1 MMRFRRKVKY
11 TTSFKFVY
19 AFFLW
24 FLFVGIVSS
33 VELVPSRIGDDH
45 SQIQTALDNMKAG
58 DTILLNGDFKFGR
71 TLYLPSDI
79 TWILQGT
86 MMLADNAVLDEVGV
100 MEPGVDSRRPT
111 GITEKPG
118 GASNITM
125 LRGIYEG
132 NAQKN
137 ARKKVRLINF
147 THVTNSK
154 FCDMVIQ
161 NASDD
166 NFTLGARSRFN
177 ECRNLQSKAAGG
189 NALTDKGDH
198 NTWYDCIAEDCL
210 SDGWTP
216 KCRNSE
222 FYRCVSRRN
231 LGPGFGCFARLD
243 GSDPDRGEIITG
255 NKFFA
260 CEAYDN
266 ERGGFSFNIAET
278 SGPGSIIRNNFIQGV
293 FYNNKRQGVTFR
305 NKQPDGIIERNVV
318 DIIVYGNQGLND
330 SGLLSDFAGGLS
342 TEGNPITGLTGSVI
356 GYDNGGYDVNI
367 RSATSCTLTIYVPE
381 DRMEPNIASGDI
393 SNAIGCVKYACPSA
407 WCVLNYMAIKNNC
420 FSHISERPM
429 GEHKTEK

>member
-1 MMRFRRKVKY
+1 MMRLRRQINH
-11 TTSFKFVY
+11 TTGFKFIY
-19 AFFLW
+19 AL
-24 FLFVGIVSS
+24 LLSLLLVGNVSS

-86 MMLADNAVLDEVGV
+86 MTLAEYAVLDEVGV
-100 MEPGVDSRRPT
+100 VESGVDSRRPT

-125 LRGIYEG
+125 LGGIYEG
-132 NAQKN
+132 NAKKN

-166 NFTLGARSRFN
+166 NFTLGAKSSFN
-177 ECRNLQSKAAGG
+177 ECRNLLGKAAGG

-198 NTWYDCIAEDCL
+198 NIWYDCIAEDCL

-222 FYRCVSRRN
+222 FYRCVGRRN

-243 GSDPDRGEIITG
+243 GSNPDRGEIITG

-278 SGPGSIIRNNFIQGV
+278 SGSGSIIRNNFIQGV
-293 FYNNKRQGVTFR
+293 FYNNKRQGLTFR
-305 NKQPDGIIERNVV
+305 NKQPDGIIEDNVI
-318 DIIVYGNQGLND
+318 DIIVYGNQGLKND
-330 SGLLSDFAGGLS
+330 GTLSSYAGGLGI
-342 TEGNPITGLTGSVI
+342 EGGPITRLTGSVI
-356 GYDNGGYDVNI
+356 AYNNAGYDVNI
-367 RSATSCTLTIYVPE
+367 KSATFCTLTVYIPN
-381 DRMEPNIASGDI
+381 DRAAPVITSGGI
-393 SNAIGCVKYACPSA
+393 SNSVDRVHFSCPSG
-407 WCVLNYMAIKNNC
+407 WCVQHYCGIK
-420 FSHISERPM
+420 
-429 GEHKTEK
+429 